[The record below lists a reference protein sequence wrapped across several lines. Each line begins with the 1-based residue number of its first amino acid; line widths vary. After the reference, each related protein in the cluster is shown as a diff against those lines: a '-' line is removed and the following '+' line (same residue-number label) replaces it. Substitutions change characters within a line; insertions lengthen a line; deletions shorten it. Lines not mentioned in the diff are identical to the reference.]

1 MSRIALKE
9 LQNLNVNVM
18 LQTTAT
24 KSEKLPDGRQ
34 ELMLS
39 GQENLLADMLIVAH
53 GLVPN
58 SSYIPETLLNAK
70 GYVMVDE
77 YLKVKGVEDIWAI
90 GDVCDAEGSQFI
102 TCDKQS
108 VYLSKSITSILH
120 NKMPLPYKIATSRM
134 QFPTFGQNSH

>member
-9 LQNLNVNVM
+9 LQNLNVNVI

-24 KSEKLPDGRQ
+24 KSEKLPGGRQ
-34 ELMLS
+34 ELTLS

-58 SSYIPETLLNAK
+58 SSYIPENLLNAK

-90 GDVCDAEGSQFI
+90 VYVCDAEGSQFI
-102 TCDKQS
+102 KCYKQS
-108 VYLSKSITSILH
+108 VYLSMNFASI
-120 NKMPLPYKIATSRM
+120 
-134 QFPTFGQNSH
+134 